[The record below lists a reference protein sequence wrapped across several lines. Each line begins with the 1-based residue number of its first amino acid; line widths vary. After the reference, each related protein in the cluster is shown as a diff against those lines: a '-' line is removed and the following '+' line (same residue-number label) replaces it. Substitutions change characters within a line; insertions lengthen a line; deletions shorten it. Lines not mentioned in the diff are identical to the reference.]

1 MRLSELSQESGVST
15 ATIKYYL
22 REGLLPPG
30 HRVHATRASYDAS
43 HLRRLRLIRAL
54 IQVGKI
60 PVATAREVLAAV
72 DDDSLGLTMRLGAAL
87 WSLPRP
93 PAGRAEEDEAA
104 REAAA
109 EVDRMLVEVGW
120 ERVRELGPLSPVHR
134 SLVASVATLRRLG
147 YVCDAAELVPYA
159 RQMAEVAAYDLD
171 LMEQYPREVERVES
185 AVAAAVLYEP
195 VLLDLHRLAQEEES
209 QRRYGLAG
217 QEVGTTEA
225 DPAS

>member
-1 MRLSELSQESGVST
+1 MRLSELSEASGVST

-43 HLRRLRLIRAL
+43 HLRRLRLVRAL
-54 IQVGKI
+54 IQVGKV
-60 PVATAREVLAAV
+60 PVATAREILAAV
-72 DDDSLGLTMRLGAAL
+72 DDESLGLTMRLGAAL
-87 WSLPRP
+87 WSLPRL
-93 PAGRAEEDEAA
+93 PAGPDEEDEAA

-134 SLVASVATLRRLG
+134 SLVTSVAALRRLG
-147 YVCDAAELVPYA
+147 YPCDAAELVPYA
-159 RQMAEVAAYDLD
+159 RQMAGVAAHELD
-171 LMEQYPREVERVES
+171 QMEQYPEEVERVES

-217 QEVGTTEA
+217 QEGGTTEA
-225 DPAS
+225 ESAP